1 MQKHL
6 INSLAGGGGTQCFSY
21 NQQGIQSRLIPSF
34 LALSVITA
42 LHSPLQAAWVI
53 NDSDSTNRT
62 EQIDATISSNITLN
76 NKNTAIY
83 TDGSSPIGTLTIND
97 GVTIQVNKNGGKG
110 IEINTGNG
118 GTHVN
123 NITNNG
129 HINTKGTGISINDRS
144 SAETIT
150 IGANGSITSANGNA
164 IYVGNSSRVN
174 HIDIQGATTGS
185 GGIINRGTI
194 GVQTTTQPNGIIK
207 VTGSIVSSN
216 RGATALTNHGT
227 IHGGINIENGG
238 TLTGGSQGVNNAFYV
253 AIHNNGGTINGDIK
267 IGEGSTLNGGIMNY
281 ASYYGG
287 FSRLNG
293 NIEVAGTINGTNIGI
308 QNSFGKISGDVKIT
322 DKGKVTSN
330 IWNQGTIEGKI
341 EIKGKVDGLIAN
353 RPTGVI
359 KKDIEVSG
367 GTITN
372 NISNWGTI
380 EAGIKVENG
389 ANITGDIYNEK
400 TIQNGIDIT
409 NSQIGGNIVNSGS
422 NANTGAINIT
432 GTSDIKGSIVNQ
444 NGATFN
450 NQITLDQN
458 SKLGGI
464 SNNAN
469 STMSGQLTLN
479 GEVGAINNAGKF
491 DSTLTLSNK
500 VGEINNAEG
509 GTISNDITIN
519 QNGSVG
525 TLANAGTMQNITIQ
539 QQGKVENITNSGTMK
554 DITNN
559 ATTGTLTLTNSGGTI
574 DKITNG
580 NGATATIRN
589 QGKITNGIINDGGT
603 LTVFNDFRKDESAA
617 NGYHTIGEIGKT
629 ANGVHIENN
638 NNGKLHL
645 NAWYFNK
652 EDFTTQEERK
662 NNALLVDGN
671 YAGITLGDVF
681 VNTQGLDVDKT
692 YNANT
697 LIADKDGDAVGD
709 KINNGQGIDVN
720 KLHSVS
726 GIYKFENFGGKGEY
740 RAIINRDE
748 LSGKS
753 LAQSIIYSQRVR
765 NVNLSRILRE
775 ATTQV
780 FVSGKES
787 ETNANGKSLSQL
799 EQLHTNHRDQNS
811 QNHTFVIPYYQNFSA
826 DLGNNAKLKSN
837 SSGMLIATQR
847 ELPNDYGVL
856 GIYTGFEN
864 ADQKVNAQ
872 RLDLDG
878 NSYYAGLTY
887 NHSFYED
894 DLTTYFMNLTTKLD
908 YIERDVTKTYLG
920 YIGSAS
926 STAKVFGYGANAR
939 VGLSHYLKND
949 AKITPQIGFNYLG
962 MHSKPF
968 TLNHLGGTREHYYS
982 QNFNFVDAVATIKYE
997 TPWINRFKTSLA
1009 LGTII
1014 NVYKDAEGTL
1024 HLDNNFLSSELDI
1037 ARLYGVVQGGISYD
1051 LTKDSDISLGYSGIF
1066 SSANTIRSH
1075 AFMFRYAWWW

>member
-1 MQKHL
+1 MKGL
-6 INSLAGGGGTQCFSY
+6 ICNDLVKLSHGGGGGKTS
-21 NQQGIQSRLIPSF
+21 NLKRT
-34 LALSVITA
+34 ALSCTLLTTLLTSASAARDITGNHNAFAINGETVTIKSGATVQVGSPVIGKYKGSNSSIAVGQNGKESSIT
-42 LHSPLQAAWVI
+42 I
-53 NDSDSTNRT
+53 
-62 EQIDATISSNITLN
+62 EQGGKLN
-76 NKNTAIY
+76 GRIY
-83 TDGSSPIGTLTIND
+83 TRAAKIKDII
-97 GVTIQVNKNGGKG
+97 I
-110 IEINTGNG
+110 
-118 GTHVN
+118 
-123 NITNNG
+123 
-129 HINTKGTGISINDRS
+129 
-144 SAETIT
+144 
-150 IGANGSITSANGNA
+150 NGSIGAGPSNA
-164 IYVGNSSRVN
+164 SIINFRSTTIEKIEVG
-174 HIDIQGATTGS
+174 QTGVLE
-185 GGIINRGTI
+185 GGIINSWF
-194 GVQTTTQPNGIIK
+194 K
-207 VTGSIVSSN
+207 
-216 RGATALTNHGT
+216 
-227 IHGGINIENGG
+227 NGG
-238 TLTGGSQGVNNAFYV
+238 TASGNSKIDN
-253 AIHNNGGTINGDIK
+253 IDIK
-267 IGEGSTLNGGIMNY
+267 GEVKGGIKNQ
-281 ASYYGG
+281 S
-287 FSRLNG
+287 
-293 NIEVAGTINGTNIGI
+293 GTMQTITITGSVSGGI
-308 QNSFGKISGDVKIT
+308 QNDDTMDTLKIESGGSVSGDIINNKT
-322 DKGKVTSN
+322 MQN
-330 IWNQGTIEGKI
+330 IS
-341 EIKGKVDGLIAN
+341 
-353 RPTGVI
+353 
-359 KKDIEVSG
+359 VSG
-367 GTITN
+367 STVNNNIQNSGTITN
-372 NISNWGTI
+372 GVT
-380 EAGIKVENG
+380 
-389 ANITGDIYNEK
+389 
-400 TIQNGIDIT
+400 IT
-409 NSQIGGNIVNSGS
+409 NSTIGGNIVNSGS

-432 GTSDIKGSIVNQ
+432 GTSNVGGSIINQ
-444 NGATFN
+444 NGANFTN
-450 NQITLDQN
+450 SITLDQS

-464 SNNAN
+464 SNTQG
-469 STMSGQLTLN
+469 STMSGQLDLK
-479 GEVGAINNAGKF
+479 GEVGEINNAGKF

-500 VGEINNAEG
+500 VGQINNAEG
-509 GTISNDITIN
+509 GTITNDITIN
-519 QNGSVG
+519 NGGSVG
-525 TLANAGTMQNITIQ
+525 AINNAGTMQA
-539 QQGKVENITNSGTMK
+539 
-554 DITNN
+554 ITNN
-559 ATTGTLTLTNSGGTI
+559 GTGTLTLTNSGGTI

-603 LTVFNDFRKDESAA
+603 LTVFNDFRKDESAT

-638 NNGKLHL
+638 NGGKLHL

-681 VNTQGLDVDKT
+681 VNTSGLDVDKT

-697 LIADKDGDAVGD
+697 LIADKDGNIVGD

-720 KLHSVS
+720 KLYSVS

-780 FVSGKES
+780 FVSGKEG
-787 ETNANGKSLSQL
+787 EANGKSLSQL
-799 EQLHTNHRDQNS
+799 ERLHTNHRDENS

-864 ADQKVNAQ
+864 AEQKVNAQ

-982 QNFNFVDAVATIKYE
+982 QNFNFIDAVATIKYE

>member
-1 MQKHL
+1 
-6 INSLAGGGGTQCFSY
+6 
-21 NQQGIQSRLIPSF
+21 QGIQSRLIPSF
-34 LALSVITA
+34 LALSVISA
-42 LHSPLQAAWVI
+42 LYSPLSANWVI
-53 NDSDSTNRT
+53 NQSDSSQTTNSI
-62 EQIDATISSNITLN
+62 EATITNDITLN
-76 NKNTAIY
+76 NKNAAIW
-83 TDGSSPIGTLTIND
+83 TQSSGSGQLGSLTIND
-97 GVTIQVNKNGGKG
+97 GVTIQVNKANGKG
-110 IEINTGNG
+110 IEINTGRNG
-118 GTHVN
+118 TSVN

-129 HINTKGTGISINDRS
+129 VINTRGTGISINDRS

-150 IGANGSITSANGNA
+150 IGANGSITSAGGNA
-164 IYVGNSSRVN
+164 IYVGNGSRVN
-174 HIDIQGATTGS
+174 HIDIRGATTGS

-194 GVQTTTQPNGIIK
+194 GVSGTSNPNGIK
-207 VTGSIVSSN
+207 VTGSIASTNN
-216 RGATALTNHGT
+216 RATALTNHGT

-238 TLTGGSQGVNNAFYV
+238 TLTGGRQGVNNALYV
-253 AIHNNGGTINGDIK
+253 AIHNNGGTINGGIK
-267 IGEGSTLNGGIMNY
+267 VGEGSILNGGIMNY

-293 NIEVAGTINGTNIGI
+293 DIEVAGTINGTNIGI
-308 QNSFGKISGDVKIT
+308 QNSFGTISGDVKIT
-322 DKGKVTSN
+322 DKGKVTGN

-359 KKDIEVSG
+359 RKDIEVSG

-400 TIQNGIDIT
+400 TIQNGIGIA

-422 NANTGAINIT
+422 NASTGAINIT
-432 GTSDIKGSIVNQ
+432 GTSNVGGSIVNQ
-444 NGATFN
+444 NGANFTN
-450 NQITLDQN
+450 NITLDQN

-479 GEVGAINNAGKF
+479 GEVGAINNAG
-491 DSTLTLSNK
+491 TLSSQLNLSNK

-509 GTISNDITIN
+509 GTITNDITIN
-519 QNGSVG
+519 NGGSVG
-525 TLANAGTMQNITIQ
+525 AIN
-539 QQGKVENITNSGTMK
+539 NSGTMQA
-554 DITNN
+554 ITNN
-559 ATTGTLTLTNSGGTI
+559 GTGTLTLTNSGGTI
-574 DKITNG
+574 DKVTNG
-580 NGATATIRN
+580 TGATATIRN
-589 QGKITNGIINDGGT
+589 QGKITNGIINNGGT
-603 LTVFNDFRKDESAA
+603 LTVFNDFRKDESAV

-638 NNGKLHL
+638 NGGKLHL

-671 YAGITLGDVF
+671 YVGITLENAF

-697 LIADKDGDAVGD
+697 FIADKDGNMVGD

-720 KLHSVS
+720 KLYSVS

-748 LSGKS
+748 LSGKT

-780 FVSGKES
+780 FVSGKEG
-787 ETNANGKSLSQL
+787 EVNGKSLSQL
-799 EQLHTNHRDQNS
+799 ERLHTNHRDQNS

-826 DLGNNAKLKSN
+826 DLGSHTGKLKSN

-864 ADQKVNAQ
+864 AEQKVNAQ

-920 YIGSAS
+920 YIGSVS

-982 QNFNFVDAVATIKYE
+982 QNFNFIDAVATIKYE

>member
-1 MQKHL
+1 
-6 INSLAGGGGTQCFSY
+6 T
-21 NQQGIQSRLIPSF
+21 
-34 LALSVITA
+34 ALSCTLLTTLLTSASAARDITGNNNNA
-42 LHSPLQAAWVI
+42 FAVNGETVTIKSG
-53 NDSDSTNRT
+53 
-62 EQIDATISSNITLN
+62 ATVGIGKAQVGNAVSSN
-76 NKNTAIY
+76 
-83 TDGSSPIGTLTIND
+83 SSI
-97 GVTIQVNKNGGKG
+97 VVS
-110 IEINTGNG
+110 
-118 GTHVN
+118 
-123 NITNNG
+123 NNG
-129 HINTKGTGISINDRS
+129 NTNKS
-144 SAETIT
+144 SIT
-150 IGANGSITSANGNA
+150 IEKDGRLNSRIFSSYQAKIKDIIIHGSIGAGPSNA
-164 IYVGNSSRVN
+164 SIINFRGTTIEKIEVGR
-174 HIDIQGATTGS
+174 TGVLE
-185 GGIINRGTI
+185 GGIINSWFKNGGTASGNSKI
-194 GVQTTTQPNGIIK
+194 DNIDIK
-207 VTGSIVSSN
+207 GEVK
-216 RGATALTNHGT
+216 
-227 IHGGINIENGG
+227 GGIKNQSGTMQTISIAGSVSGGIQNDDTMGTLKIENGG
-238 TLTGGSQGVNNAFYV
+238 SVSGDIINNKTMQNISVSGSTVNN
-253 AIHNNGGTINGDIK
+253 N
-267 IGEGSTLNGGIMNY
+267 
-281 ASYYGG
+281 
-287 FSRLNG
+287 
-293 NIEVAGTINGTNIGI
+293 I
-308 QNSFGKISGDVKIT
+308 QNS
-322 DKGKVTSN
+322 
-330 IWNQGTIEGKI
+330 
-341 EIKGKVDGLIAN
+341 
-353 RPTGVI
+353 
-359 KKDIEVSG
+359 

-372 NISNWGTI
+372 GVT
-380 EAGIKVENG
+380 
-389 ANITGDIYNEK
+389 
-400 TIQNGIDIT
+400 IT
-409 NSQIGGNIVNSGS
+409 NSTIGGNIVNSGS

-432 GTSDIKGSIVNQ
+432 GTSDVKGSIVNQ
-444 NGATFN
+444 NGANFTN
-450 NQITLDQN
+450 SITLDQS

-464 SNNAN
+464 SNAAN
-469 STMSGQLTLN
+469 STMSGQLDLK
-479 GEVGAINNAGKF
+479 GEVGTITNAG
-491 DSTLTLSNK
+491 TLSSQLNLSNK

-519 QNGSVG
+519 NGGSVG
-525 TLANAGTMQNITIQ
+525 TLANAGTMQNITNN
-539 QQGKVENITNSGTMK
+539 GTLSNINNSGTMK

-559 ATTGTLTLTNSGGTI
+559 GTGTLTLTNSGGTI

-580 NGATATIRN
+580 TGATATIRN

-603 LTVFNDFRKDESAA
+603 LTVFNDFRKDESAT

-629 ANGVHIENN
+629 ANGVHIENK

-652 EDFTTQEERK
+652 EDYATAEERK
-662 NNALLVDGN
+662 NNALLVEGN

-692 YNANT
+692 YNAYS
-697 LIADKDGDAVGD
+697 LIADKNGNAVGGQ
-709 KINNGQGIDVN
+709 INNGQGIDVN

-780 FVSGKES
+780 FVSGKEG
-787 ETNANGKSLSQL
+787 EVNGKSLSQL
-799 EQLHTNHRDQNS
+799 ERLHTNHRDENS

-864 ADQKVNAQ
+864 AEQKVNAQ

-920 YIGSAS
+920 YIGSVS

-982 QNFNFVDAVATIKYE
+982 QNFNFIDAVATIKYE

>member
-1 MQKHL
+1 
-6 INSLAGGGGTQCFSY
+6 
-21 NQQGIQSRLIPSF
+21 QGIQSRLIPSF

-53 NDSDSTNRT
+53 NKSDSQQET
-62 EQIDATISSNITLN
+62 QHIDTTISNDIILN

-83 TDGSSPIGTLTIND
+83 TDRSSPIGNLTIDN

-118 GTHVN
+118 GTQVN

-129 HINTKGTGISINDRS
+129 HINTRGTGISINDRS

-194 GVQTTTQPNGIIK
+194 GVQTTTQPNGIK
-207 VTGSIVSSN
+207 VTGSITSGNN
-216 RGATALTNHGT
+216 RATALTNHGT
-227 IHGGINIENGG
+227 IYGGINIENGG
-238 TLTGGSQGVNNAFYV
+238 TLTGGRQGVNNALYV

-281 ASYYGG
+281 ASYHGG

-308 QNSFGKISGDVKIT
+308 QNSFGTISGDVKIT
-322 DKGKVTSN
+322 DRGKVTGN

-372 NISNWGTI
+372 NISNWGMI

-400 TIQNGIDIT
+400 TIQNGIDIA

-422 NANTGAINIT
+422 NANTGNISIT
-432 GTSDIKGSIVNQ
+432 GTSDVKGSIVNQ
-444 NGATFN
+444 NGATFTN
-450 NQITLDQN
+450 SITLDQN

-469 STMSGQLTLN
+469 STMSGQLALN
-479 GEVGAINNAGKF
+479 GEVGAINNAGTF

-500 VGEINNAEG
+500 VGQINNAEG

-525 TLANAGTMQNITIQ
+525 AINNAGTMQNITIQ

-559 ATTGTLTLTNSGGTI
+559 GTGTLTLTNSGGTI

-580 NGATATIRN
+580 TGATATIRN

-638 NNGKLHL
+638 NG
-645 NAWYFNK
+645 
-652 EDFTTQEERK
+652 
-662 NNALLVDGN
+662 
-671 YAGITLGDVF
+671 
-681 VNTQGLDVDKT
+681 
-692 YNANT
+692 
-697 LIADKDGDAVGD
+697 
-709 KINNGQGIDVN
+709 
-720 KLHSVS
+720 
-726 GIYKFENFGGKGEY
+726 
-740 RAIINRDE
+740 
-748 LSGKS
+748 
-753 LAQSIIYSQRVR
+753 
-765 NVNLSRILRE
+765 
-775 ATTQV
+775 
-780 FVSGKES
+780 
-787 ETNANGKSLSQL
+787 
-799 EQLHTNHRDQNS
+799 
-811 QNHTFVIPYYQNFSA
+811 
-826 DLGNNAKLKSN
+826 
-837 SSGMLIATQR
+837 
-847 ELPNDYGVL
+847 
-856 GIYTGFEN
+856 
-864 ADQKVNAQ
+864 
-872 RLDLDG
+872 
-878 NSYYAGLTY
+878 
-887 NHSFYED
+887 
-894 DLTTYFMNLTTKLD
+894 
-908 YIERDVTKTYLG
+908 
-920 YIGSAS
+920 
-926 STAKVFGYGANAR
+926 
-939 VGLSHYLKND
+939 
-949 AKITPQIGFNYLG
+949 
-962 MHSKPF
+962 
-968 TLNHLGGTREHYYS
+968 
-982 QNFNFVDAVATIKYE
+982 
-997 TPWINRFKTSLA
+997 
-1009 LGTII
+1009 
-1014 NVYKDAEGTL
+1014 
-1024 HLDNNFLSSELDI
+1024 
-1037 ARLYGVVQGGISYD
+1037 
-1051 LTKDSDISLGYSGIF
+1051 
-1066 SSANTIRSH
+1066 
-1075 AFMFRYAWWW
+1075 

>member
-1 MQKHL
+1 L
-6 INSLAGGGGTQCFSY
+6 LSLVCIFA
-21 NQQGIQSRLIPSF
+21 
-34 LALSVITA
+34 LACS
-42 LHSPLQAAWVI
+42 SQAAWVI

-62 EQIDATISSNITLN
+62 EHIDATISNNITLT

-83 TDGSSPIGTLTIND
+83 TDRNSPIGELTINE
-97 GVTIQVNKNGGKG
+97 GVTIQVNKNNGKG
-110 IEINTGNG
+110 IEINTGNN
-118 GTHVN
+118 GTAVN

-150 IGANGSITSANGNA
+150 VGANGSITSAGGNA
-164 IYVGNSSRVN
+164 IYVGNGSRVN

-194 GVQTTTQPNGIIK
+194 GVQTTTQPNGIK
-207 VTGSIVSSN
+207 VTGSIKSTNN
-216 RGATALTNHGT
+216 RATALTNHGT

-238 TLTGGSQGVNNAFYV
+238 TLTGGRQGVNNALYV
-253 AIHNNGGTINGDIK
+253 AIHNNGGTINGGIK
-267 IGEGSTLNGGIMNY
+267 VGEGSILNGGIMNY

-293 NIEVAGTINGTNIGI
+293 DIEVAGTINGTNIGI
-308 QNSFGKISGDVKIT
+308 QNSFGTISGDVKIT
-322 DKGKVTSN
+322 DKGKVTGS

-359 KKDIEVSG
+359 RKDIEVSG

-400 TIQNGIDIT
+400 TIQNGIDIA
-409 NSQIGGNIVNSGS
+409 NSNIGGNIVNSGT
-422 NANTGAINIT
+422 NASTGAINIT
-432 GTSDIKGSIVNQ
+432 GTSDVKGSIVNQ

-464 SNNAN
+464 SNTQG
-469 STMSGQLTLN
+469 STMSGQLDLN

-509 GTISNDITIN
+509 GTITNDITIN
-519 QNGSVG
+519 NGGSVG
-525 TLANAGTMQNITIQ
+525 TLANAGTMQNITNN
-539 QQGKVENITNSGTMK
+539 GTLSNITNSGTMQA
-554 DITNN
+554 ITNN

-580 NGATATIRN
+580 TGATSTIRN

-603 LTVFNDFRKDESAA
+603 LTVFNEFRKDESAT

-629 ANGVHIENN
+629 ANGVHIENK

-652 EDFTTQEERK
+652 EDYATAEERK
-662 NNALLVDGN
+662 NNALLVDGD

-697 LIADKDGDAVGD
+697 FIADKDGNIVGD

-748 LSGKS
+748 LSGKT

-847 ELPNDYGVL
+847 ELPNDYGV
-856 GIYTGFEN
+856 
-864 ADQKVNAQ
+864 
-872 RLDLDG
+872 
-878 NSYYAGLTY
+878 
-887 NHSFYED
+887 
-894 DLTTYFMNLTTKLD
+894 
-908 YIERDVTKTYLG
+908 
-920 YIGSAS
+920 
-926 STAKVFGYGANAR
+926 
-939 VGLSHYLKND
+939 
-949 AKITPQIGFNYLG
+949 
-962 MHSKPF
+962 
-968 TLNHLGGTREHYYS
+968 
-982 QNFNFVDAVATIKYE
+982 
-997 TPWINRFKTSLA
+997 
-1009 LGTII
+1009 
-1014 NVYKDAEGTL
+1014 
-1024 HLDNNFLSSELDI
+1024 
-1037 ARLYGVVQGGISYD
+1037 
-1051 LTKDSDISLGYSGIF
+1051 
-1066 SSANTIRSH
+1066 
-1075 AFMFRYAWWW
+1075 

>member
-1 MQKHL
+1 ML
-6 INSLAGGGGTQCFSY
+6 SY

-53 NDSDSTNRT
+53 NDSDSINRT
-62 EQIDATISSNITLN
+62 EHINATISNNITLT

-83 TDGSSPIGTLTIND
+83 TDRNSPIGELTINE
-97 GVTIQVNKNGGKG
+97 GVTIQVNKNNGKG
-110 IEINTGNG
+110 IEINTGNN
-118 GTHVN
+118 GTAVN

-129 HINTKGTGISINDRS
+129 HIRTKGTGISINDRS

-150 IGANGSITSANGNA
+150 IGANGSITSASGNA

-194 GVQTTTQPNGIIK
+194 GVSGTSNPNGIK

-238 TLTGGSQGVNNAFYV
+238 TLTGGRQGVNNALYV

-267 IGEGSTLNGGIMNY
+267 VGEGSILNGGIMNY

-308 QNSFGKISGDVKIT
+308 QNSFGTISGDVKIT
-322 DKGKVTSN
+322 DKGKVTGN

-372 NISNWGTI
+372 NISNWGMI

-389 ANITGDIYNEK
+389 ANITGDISNTGTVTQKIEVTQNS
-400 TIQNGIDIT
+400 TIQGSITNTNKINGIDIT
-409 NSQIGGNIVNSGS
+409 NSQIGGNIVNSGT
-422 NANTGAINIT
+422 NANTGNISIT
-432 GTSDIKGSIVNQ
+432 GTSDVKGSIVNQ
-444 NGATFN
+444 NGANFTN
-450 NQITLDQN
+450 NITLDN
-458 SKLGGI
+458 SSKLGGI
-464 SNNAN
+464 SNTQG
-469 STMSGQLTLN
+469 STMSGQLDLK
-479 GEVGAINNAGKF
+479 GEVGAINNAGQF

-500 VGEINNAEG
+500 VGQINNEES
-509 GTISNDITIN
+509 GTISNDITI
-519 QNGSVG
+519 QANGSVG
-525 TLANAGTMQNITIQ
+525 AINNAGTMQA
-539 QQGKVENITNSGTMK
+539 
-554 DITNN
+554 ITNN
-559 ATTGTLTLTNSGGTI
+559 GTGTLTLTNSGGTI
-574 DKITNG
+574 DKVTNG
-580 NGATATIRN
+580 TGATATIRN

-629 ANGVHIENN
+629 ANGVHIENK

-652 EDFTTQEERK
+652 EDYATQEERK

-697 LIADKDGDAVGD
+697 FIADKDGNMVGD

-748 LSGKS
+748 LSGKT
-753 LAQSIIYSQRVR
+753 LTQSIIYSQRVR

-787 ETNANGKSLSQL
+787 ETNANGKSLGQL
-799 EQLHTNHRDQNS
+799 EQLHTNHRDENS

-864 ADQKVNAQ
+864 AEQKVNAQ
-872 RLDLDG
+872 RLEMDG

-920 YIGSAS
+920 YIGSVS